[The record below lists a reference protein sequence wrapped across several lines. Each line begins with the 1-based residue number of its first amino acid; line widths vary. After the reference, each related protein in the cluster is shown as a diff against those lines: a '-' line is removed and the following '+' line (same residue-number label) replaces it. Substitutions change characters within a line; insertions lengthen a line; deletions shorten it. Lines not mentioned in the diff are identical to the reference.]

1 MECNYGC
8 ADRKGFEAT
17 QAEILFALL
26 LVEFGHGVGF
36 NIDEYASSLVT
47 IGTMVILDGV
57 YVLLI
62 EKFFVSHDTPLSPL
76 LHTEIAFLYH
86 KKLP

>member
-1 MECNYGC
+1 MDKDYGC
-8 ADRKGFEAT
+8 ADGEGFEAT

-36 NIDEYASSLVT
+36 NIDQNAPCLVAV
-47 IGTMVILDGV
+47 GTMVIFDGV
-57 YVLLI
+57 YVLLT
-62 EKFFVSHDTPLSPL
+62 EKFFVSHDTPLSRI
-76 LHTEIAFLYH
+76 EIAFLYH

>member
-1 MECNYGC
+1 MDRNYGC
-8 ADRKGFEAT
+8 ADREGFEAT

-26 LVEFGHGVGF
+26 LVEFWHGVGF
-36 NIDEYASSLVT
+36 DIDQNTSRLVAV
-47 IGTMVILDGV
+47 GTMVIFDGV